1 MAVGTSGEGNAVKQ
15 KKNKTNTDLDYKV
28 IKQEDFILVRF
39 GNN

>member
-1 MAVGTSGEGNAVKQ
+1 MAVGTSGEGSTVKQ
-15 KKNKTNTDLDYKV
+15 KKKKSTDLDYIV